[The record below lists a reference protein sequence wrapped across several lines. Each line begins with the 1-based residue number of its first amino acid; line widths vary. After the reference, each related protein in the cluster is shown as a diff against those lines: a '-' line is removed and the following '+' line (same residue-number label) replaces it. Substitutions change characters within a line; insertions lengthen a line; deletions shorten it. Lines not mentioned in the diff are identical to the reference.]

1 MKYTAYLFDFDYT
14 LTDSSAGIVLCF
26 RIILE
31 RLHYT
36 DITDDAI
43 RRTIGMTLEEA
54 FALLTGEQNADI
66 LSAWRQEYTRE
77 ADQYMNIN
85 THLFPDSLPT
95 LEQLKA
101 NGAKIGIVSTKYRRR
116 ITDFFKNKT
125 TPDFIDLIIGGED
138 VCHAKPHPEGILT
151 AIRRLEIEPSSLL
164 YVGDSTIDAR
174 AAQAA
179 GVDFA
184 GVLTGTTS
192 CEELKAYPHVR
203 IMHSLNELLSL

>member
-1 MKYTAYLFDFDYT
+1 MT
-14 LTDSSAGIVLCF
+14 SAGHLVF
-26 RIILE
+26 K
-31 RLHYT
+31 
-36 DITDDAI
+36 DIMKD
-43 RRTIGMTLEEA
+43 
-54 FALLTGEQNADI
+54 
-66 LSAWRQEYTRE
+66 LS
-77 ADQYMNIN
+77 
-85 THLFPDSLPT
+85 
-95 LEQLKA
+95 
-101 NGAKIGIVSTKYRRR
+101 
-116 ITDFFKNKT
+116 DFFVFVY
-125 TPDFIDLIIGGED
+125 FIDLIIWGED